1 MTITNRNLY
10 YVVETIAEK
19 GFEKTPVDFIRRE
32 SFTVGEEFYPYE
44 NQGMSP
50 QAGGVE
56 DFDDDDEDENDNE
69 YHQEEKPVDNRM
81 QPYKDKKDE
90 ESI

>member
-19 GFEKTPVDFIRRE
+19 EIEKNPVDFIRRE

-44 NQGMSP
+44 NQGMSA
-50 QAGGVE
+50 QAGGGE
-56 DFDDDDEDENDNE
+56 DFDDDDEDENE
-69 YHQEEKPVDNRM
+69 YHQEEKPVGNRM
-81 QPYKDKKDE
+81 RPYKDVKKDE